1 MECKNKSF
9 TTKQI
14 QREGILNA
22 TKEGKQFKD
31 LKYLKNH
38 KYPGPFTF
46 KGDISHFMNEIKYE
60 KGRTDWLYME
70 VRYAKTNSG
79 FQDNKSMFRLR
90 KDGINWQPKIMWID
104 WKDILKG
111 QNE

>member
-1 MECKNKSF
+1 MLQKKGN
-9 TTKQI
+9 
-14 QREGILNA
+14 
-22 TKEGKQFKD
+22 
-31 LKYLKNH
+31 NH
-38 KYPGPFTF
+38 KYPGPFTC
-46 KGDISHFMNEIKYE
+46 KGDISHFMKESKDK

-79 FQDNKSMFRLR
+79 FRDNKSMFRLR

-104 WKDILKG
+104 WKYILKG

>member
-1 MECKNKSF
+1 
-9 TTKQI
+9 
-14 QREGILNA
+14 
-22 TKEGKQFKD
+22 
-31 LKYLKNH
+31 
-38 KYPGPFTF
+38 
-46 KGDISHFMNEIKYE
+46 
-60 KGRTDWLYME
+60 ME

-79 FQDNKSMFRLR
+79 FRDNKSMSRLK